1 MAEMKLHF
9 EKNDSRKWQLSAIN
23 GIYIGRLANITKTIS
38 HKPMRLFKMQ
48 DAAIQNALCDY
59 AKCSMR
65 PLSLTIKNRLQD
77 KLRKGKLNGKI
88 GRNVPQSQL

>member
-23 GIYIGRLANITKTIS
+23 GIYIGRLANIMKTIS
-38 HKPMRLFKMQ
+38 HKPMQLFKMHYTT
-48 DAAIQNALCDY
+48 IQNAWCDY

-65 PLSLTIKNRLQD
+65 PLAWTIKNRLQD

-88 GRNVPQSQL
+88 ERNVPQSQL